1 MTEKKTVE
9 SVPTVTLMTVE
20 EFERKFPVSRRAGGR
35 AKNQRNVQCIELVEK
50 YLSEKKTGY
59 VIVNDDPFYTSGI
72 VMALRKS
79 IKDTSRVV
87 THWFDTSKPEIKAEV
102 SKFTKQ
108 QARYLVQIEIV

>member
-1 MTEKKTVE
+1 MTEKKTE
-9 SVPTVTLMTVE
+9 SEPAAILMTVE
-20 EFERKFPVSRRAGGR
+20 EFSKKFPVSHRAGGR
-35 AKNQRNVQCIELVEK
+35 KKNERNEQCIELVQQ

-59 VIVNDDPFYTSGI
+59 IVIDNDPFFTSGL
-72 VMALRKS
+72 VMALRKQ

-87 THWFDTSKPEIKAEV
+87 THWFDTKDKSVKDEV

>member
-1 MTEKKTVE
+1 MPKEQKE
-9 SVPTVTLMTVE
+9 SEPAVSLMTAD
-20 EFERKFPVSRRAGGR
+20 EFMRKFPVSKRAGGR
-35 AKNQRNVQCIELVEK
+35 AKNQRNQKAIELVEK

-59 VIVNDDPFYTSGI
+59 VIVDDSPFFTSGI
-72 VMALRKS
+72 VMALRKQ

-87 THWFDTSKPEIKAEV
+87 THWFDTSKPEVKAEV